1 MFQKTLL
8 VIVASTGILLAVGC
22 PTTTDTGGPIP
33 SGDPQQSAQPT
44 LSITSTASILIANEQ
59 GRPGLPFGNTAD
71 LVAVLGN
78 VSSTASVSI
87 NWTITTTGTSALGF
101 GAVANAATSTATGAA
116 VDVVV
121 TRAPTQAEG
130 DVAHTIT
137 ATATIDGTT
146 TLSSST
152 VIIVQPDPLT
162 GGESSI
168 FALSPFTSPAVGV
181 DENNEVQLFAG
192 ATGATGEV
200 TFEWELV
207 GDLPPGITI
216 PDASERDVEVLT
228 IGVADTVS
236 GVFPF
241 RVTATDALGNVATA
255 VVNVYVGI
263 VNLLLDVRPVRA
275 QLNPDASIVA
285 VQTLR
290 AGGAADLSDTID
302 DAFTYSW
309 EIRSDQGATVDPA
322 SFTITPT
329 PGVFDANIVDWTI
342 TGLPV
347 GAYQL
352 VVTVTDRVGETTT
365 SSASIILTDE
375 FGAAVAPNLERV
387 PVSTNFQLRS
397 QRSGGQPPFTYNWQ
411 VIDSSNTAAAAT
423 FTPANGSQSSASFV
437 DWVVNGLATPG
448 VYRFILTIT
457 DGAGLT
463 AVSSTAVAVGDVLTL
478 DVRADA
484 NIVTPSNNTTIRFL
498 ANGGTPPYTFTF
510 SNAGGTGGGTPTF
523 NPVSPTAQTT
533 TTWTAPGAANQGT
546 YLVDVTVR
554 DAVGFTARD
563 HVWLLVTAGGGTG
576 LSLDVRASR
585 LQIGTL
591 DAVTYNQLLRTN
603 RSNGVGPFAYAWSV
617 IDSTGANATADFN
630 IVIDAGST
638 VADALIGWDVTVN
651 AGVSAGTHNF
661 IATVTDT
668 TTGDTFTSSTEIL
681 VADVLTAD
689 VRLYTNVLAEDMPM
703 PLDSVATGGVSP
715 YDHRLEA
722 HDSQD
727 LDPTT
732 EFSGTFNTGN
742 PETTSNTTASL
753 NRTFVPDAGV
763 GAYRI
768 TTTITDAVNNNSAA
782 TANVLVTADRNLV
795 IRDAFIDAV
804 AAQTDLTTVNGAVT
818 GGSVDLPDSGNT
830 LNPANPTLA
839 DPRNLTMRVNGFA
852 GSRPDFTQILINGT
866 NARGDT
872 IQEEVDAA
880 GLTDLNDNGNL
891 TVELRFPFATVTG
904 VQFTYN
910 NGDADD
916 QVEIGVGTRFGLSG
930 KLPTTAD
937 ADALQAIHLIAS
949 GADLGASPEAA
960 VFDNPEPSELTEVHS
975 GDQDPPGTPTT
986 DQQYII
992 IPTGLVDGARDFFIQ
1007 FGPVP

>member
-1 MFQKTLL
+1 MIQKTLF
-8 VIVASTGILLAVGC
+8 VIVASAGIVLAVGC
-22 PTTTDTGGPIP
+22 PTTPGTGEPIP

-59 GRPGLPFGNTAD
+59 GRPGLQFGNTAD

-78 VSSTASVSI
+78 VSSTATVDV
-87 NWTITTTGTSALGF
+87 NWSITTSGTSALGF
-101 GAVANAATSTATGAA
+101 GAVANAATATATGAA

-137 ATATIDGTT
+137 ATANIDGTT

-207 GDLPPGITI
+207 GDVPPGLTI
-216 PDASERDVEVLT
+216 PAAAERDVEVLT

-255 VVNVYVGI
+255 VVNAYVGI

-302 DAFTYSW
+302 DAFTYAW
-309 EIRSDQGATVDPA
+309 EIRTDQGATVDPA

-387 PVSTNFQLRS
+387 PTSTNFQLRS
-397 QRSGGQPPFTYNWQ
+397 QRSGGQPPFTYDWQ

-463 AVSSTAVAVGDVLTL
+463 AVASTAVAVGDVLSL

-484 NIVTPSNNTTIRFL
+484 NIVTPGSSTTVRFL

-585 LQIGTL
+585 LQIGTA
-591 DAVTYNQLLRTN
+591 AVTYDRLLRTN

-617 IDSTGANATADFN
+617 IDSTGANATANFN
-630 IVIDAGST
+630 IVIDAAST
-638 VADALIGWDVTVN
+638 VADALIGWDVTVG
-651 AGVSAGTHNF
+651 AGVTAGTHNF

-689 VRLYTNVLAEDMPM
+689 LQLYTNVLADGMPM
-703 PLDSVATGGVSP
+703 PLDSVANGGVST
-715 YDHRLEA
+715 YDHVLEA

-727 LDPTT
+727 LAG

-742 PETTSNTTASL
+742 PDTTLNTTASL
-753 NRTFVPDAGV
+753 NRTFFPDAGV

-768 TTTITDAVNNNSAA
+768 TTTITDAVNNSAAA
-782 TANVLVTADRNLV
+782 TANVLVTGDRNLV
-795 IRDAFIDAV
+795 IRDVFTDAV

-830 LNPANPTLA
+830 LNPANPNLA
-839 DPRNLTMRVNGFA
+839 NPRNLTMRVNGFA

-872 IQEEVDAA
+872 IQEEVAPAA
-880 GLTDLNDNGNL
+880 LTDLNDNGNL

-916 QVEIGVGTRFGLSG
+916 QVEIGVGSRFGLSG
-930 KLPTTAD
+930 KLPTASD
-937 ADALQAIHLIAS
+937 AAALQAIHLIAS
-949 GADLGASPEAA
+949 ATGNVLGNTPELA
-960 VFDNPEPSELTEVHS
+960 VFDNPEPDELTEVHS
-975 GDQDPPGTPTT
+975 GDEDPPGTPTA

-992 IPTGLVDGARDFFIQ
+992 IPTALVDGDRDFFIQ